1 MTLAQI
7 YDASVHPT
15 FVQQVKASVWKAAES
30 IVGEDWQTAGYS
42 QAKATKRHTIGV
54 EILRGN
60 PQTMQSFINAVAA
73 NLEPADPAGV
83 SDANMDTAVASV
95 WDDIAGVTYEENQ

>member
-1 MTLAQI
+1 MSLQQI
-7 YDASVHPT
+7 YDASLHPT
-15 FVQQVKASVWKAAES
+15 FVQQVKAAVWKAAEA
-30 IVGEDWQTAGYS
+30 IVGEDWQTSGYS

-60 PQTMQSFINAVAA
+60 PQTMQSFVNAVAA
-73 NLEPADPAGV
+73 DVEPADPSSVA
-83 SDANMDTAVASV
+83 DNDIDTSVAAV